1 VSKEAREKRSWE
13 RRRRKSFTN
22 GNTTAAAAVT
32 KGLTHRSEGEEDE
45 GDCRGRRKRVH
56 FDV

>member
-32 KGLTHRSEGEEDE
+32 KGLMHRSEGEEDE
-45 GDCRGRRKRVH
+45 GDFRGRRKRVH